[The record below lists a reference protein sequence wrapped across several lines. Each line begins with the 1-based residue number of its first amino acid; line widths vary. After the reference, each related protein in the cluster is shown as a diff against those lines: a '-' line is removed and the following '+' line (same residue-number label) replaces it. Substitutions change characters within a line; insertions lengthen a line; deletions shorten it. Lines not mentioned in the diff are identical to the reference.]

1 MSILASNR
9 IQSRVSSTLYSETSP
24 LVGAAP
30 QTTQYKP
37 RDTTARTFNLGLAE
51 DGVVDMGIA
60 LRLTLDAECTVDLT
74 AMHLEP
80 TNSTGQTLWTGDLPA
95 DSRVYFLPERG
106 SYNAGLPGQQI
117 VDIVEL
123 RMPIHRIRLRITPK
137 TEPTDGEIQLRL
149 IRRY

>member
-9 IQSRVSSTLYSETSP
+9 IQSRVSSTLYSETAP
-24 LVGAAP
+24 LVGVSP

-37 RDTTARTFNLGLAE
+37 RDATARTFNLGLAE

-74 AMHLEP
+74 VMHMEP
-80 TNSTGQTLWTGDLPA
+80 TNSTGQTIWTGDLPG
-95 DSRVYFLPERG
+95 DSRIYFTPERG
-106 SYNAGLPGQQI
+106 SYNAGLPSQRI

-123 RMPIHRIRLRITPK
+123 RMPIHRIRLRVTPK
-137 TEPTDGEIQLRL
+137 AAPTTGEIQFRL